1 MEKSGTGDV
10 NREGVWLWIEDQQRW
25 DRKRCGRRCLYKGL
39 LKPLSVDMG
48 VYWGSGEGIR
58 GVGGG
63 RCEFWGIWGESMC
76 LEGDRTQCL

>member
-39 LKPLSVDMG
+39 LKPLSEDDVN
-48 VYWGSGEGIR
+48 
-58 GVGGG
+58 
-63 RCEFWGIWGESMC
+63 FGESMC